1 MKRSLFLA
9 LLFVFTL
16 VMNAQSWGGINGK
29 RILYIHVYHEYEGK
43 FRDQVSIDYGF
54 NNHLHAQGKDSK
66 KITDKNGNPL
76 LFRTKL
82 SLVNY
87 MTLQGW
93 TLMDNTDDIF
103 NISYWLTFAKEVT
116 EEEANEF
123 ISKLATP
130 KTESPGK

>member
-16 VMNAQSWGGINGK
+16 VMNAQSWVGINGK
-29 RILYIHVYHEYEGK
+29 RILYIHVLHEYEGK
-43 FRDQVSIDYGF
+43 FRDQASIDYGF
-54 NNHLHAQGKDSK
+54 NNYLRAQGKDCK
-66 KITDKNGNPL
+66 KLTDKNGNPL

-103 NISYWLTFAKEVT
+103 NITYWLTFAKEVT

-123 ISKLATP
+123 LSKLATP

>member
-16 VMNAQSWGGINGK
+16 VMNAQSWEGINGK
-29 RILYIHVYHEYEGK
+29 RILYIHVLLEYEGK
-43 FRDQVSIDYGF
+43 FKDQASIDYGF
-54 NNHLHAQGKDSK
+54 NNYLRAQGKECK
-66 KITDKNGNPL
+66 KLTDKNGNPL

-103 NISYWLTFAKEVT
+103 NITYWLTFAKEVT

-123 ISKLATP
+123 LSKLATP